1 MPFQQEILGTYRGIT
16 NIEEFPW
23 IGEIELVITN
33 TKVSVRIA
41 TGSTESISFQQ
52 TERLTNDDLHEL
64 IWESLWI
71 YAHIEEEIF
80 WNAIDQNT
88 GPFHQDKYS
97 WYHIPGGAVLLI
109 NKMPRKNEFWLLIID
124 IEGTSVLYS
133 WWQVMDW
140 KFNALVESLLK
151 KGKIVKRL

>member
-16 NIEEFPW
+16 KIEESPW

-41 TGSTESISFQQ
+41 IGSTESISFQK

-80 WNAIDQNT
+80 WNAIDQNIASSD
-88 GPFHQDKYS
+88 QDKYS
-97 WYHIPGGAVLLI
+97 WYLIPGGAVLLI